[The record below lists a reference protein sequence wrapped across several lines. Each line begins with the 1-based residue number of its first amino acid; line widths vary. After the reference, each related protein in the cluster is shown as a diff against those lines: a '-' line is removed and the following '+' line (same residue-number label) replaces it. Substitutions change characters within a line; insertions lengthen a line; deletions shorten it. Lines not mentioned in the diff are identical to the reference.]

1 MTTVRIASAV
11 YRRALILLPREFRHE
26 FGDELVQCFD
36 RLAAE
41 ARTGRGRV
49 AVVQTLL
56 ASLLD
61 LATRAPREHLA
72 AARAG
77 ALATGGWGGW
87 WLDVRHAARRLAR
100 RPSFTFA
107 SVLVLGLGIAAAT
120 SVFTLVHGVLLRPL
134 PYPDPDELVVVD
146 HGGHG
151 IGIPQGM
158 GIAYGVY
165 RFYAEH
171 ARSASALA
179 MYATW
184 TPTLTEAGDPVRLRA
199 VSATPTLAEVLRA
212 QPVLGR
218 WFTAEEAQRGNYG
231 VAVLSHRLWRDRFGS
246 DPRVIGTRILLDGVP
261 FEVVGVMSR
270 GFAFPDADTD
280 VWTARA
286 VPPTGLGGWGD
297 QAIARLAPGRRP
309 ADLQNELESLIPVLR
324 ETSDD
329 PQRARIYFEDAGI
342 FPRVVALKDDVVGS
356 VRATLWLLLG
366 AVGLVLL
373 IAVAN
378 VANLFLVRAEDS
390 QREKALRA
398 ALGAGRIRLLRTW
411 GAEALLLSLAAAA
424 LGVAG
429 AAVGVDLLKRYAPVN
444 VPRLDEV
451 ALHRPSVAFA
461 LGLALMATLLVG
473 LTPALRRSGPLA
485 TALREGDRWATAG
498 RRRLRGRNILVA
510 AQVALALVLLIGSG
524 LLFRTFRHMNAVDLG
539 FSERQALTFEI
550 VLPQTRYDTRAKAKV
565 FQDALR
571 ERLAA
576 LPGVQSAAAIGT
588 CLPLSGHM
596 CWGEALLVE
605 GRPLVEG
612 EAPVLIGAR
621 VVAGDYF
628 GTMGIRVRGRGLL
641 PSDAAGRP
649 PVAVISQAA
658 ADAFFPGEDPI
669 GKRVSFGGTGP
680 DDWITI
686 VGVAENVKTRVTTD
700 EYQGVIYV
708 PMSAD
713 LPADPPPHEMAY
725 VLKTSVPPETLIPAV
740 REVVREL
747 DDALP
752 IARVRTLEALIAEA
766 TAPTAFALTLIGLAA
781 FISLLLG
788 AVGVYAVV
796 AYAVSRR
803 TGEVGVRMAL
813 GARAADVHWLVMR
826 QGGAVVAVGVGIG
839 LAAALALT
847 RLLRGMLFGVSPT
860 DPATFAALTGMLA
873 AVALAALWLPARR
886 ASGVDPA
893 VALRSE

>member
-1 MTTVRIASAV
+1 MTTVRLASAF

-26 FGDELVQCFD
+26 FGEELVQCFD

-100 RPSFTFA
+100 RPSFALA

-120 SVFTLVHGVLLRPL
+120 SVFTLVHGVVLRPL
-134 PYPDPDELVVVD
+134 PYPDADELVVVD

-165 RFYAEH
+165 RFYGEH
-171 ARSASALA
+171 ARGASAMA
-179 MYATW
+179 MYAHW
-184 TPTLTEAGDPVRLRA
+184 TPTLTGSGDPVRLRA
-199 VSATPTLAEVLRA
+199 VRATSTLAEVLRVHPA
-212 QPVLGR
+212 LGR
-218 WFTAEEAQRGNYG
+218 WFTAEEAQRGDFG
-231 VAVLSHRLWRDRFGS
+231 AAVLSYRIWRDQFGS
-246 DPRVIGTRILLDGVP
+246 DPAVVGKRIWLDGFPV
-261 FEVVGVMSR
+261 EVVGVMPR
-270 GFAFPDADTD
+270 GFAFPDANTD
-280 VWTARA
+280 VWTVRP
-286 VPPTGLGGWGD
+286 VPPNGLGGWND

-309 ADLQNELESLIPVLR
+309 ADLQLELESLIPVLR

-329 PQRARIYFEDAGI
+329 PERARVYFEEARI
-342 FPRVVALKDDVVGS
+342 FPRVVALKEDVVGS

-378 VANLFLVRAEDS
+378 IANLFLVHAEEGL
-390 QREKALRA
+390 RETALRA
-398 ALGAGRIRLLRTW
+398 ALGAGRIRLLCTW
-411 GAEALLLSLAAAA
+411 GAEALLVSLAAAA
-424 LGVAG
+424 IGIVG
-429 AAVGVDLLKRYAPVN
+429 ADVGVGMLKRYAPVN
-444 VPRLDEV
+444 VPRLEEV
-451 ALHRPSVAFA
+451 GLQWPSIAVAVGLA
-461 LGLALMATLLVG
+461 VASTLLLGLA
-473 LTPALRRSGPLA
+473 PALRYGSALA
-485 TALREGDRWATAG
+485 TGLREGGRSATAS
-498 RRRLRGRNILVA
+498 RSRLRGRNILVA

-524 LLFRTFRHMNAVDLG
+524 LLFRTFREMHTVDLG

-550 VLPQTRYDTRAKAKV
+550 GLPPMRYNTPAKAKA

-571 ERLAA
+571 ERLSA
-576 LPGVQSAAAIGT
+576 LPGVQSAAAIAT
-588 CLPLSGHM
+588 CLPLAGHI
-596 CWGEALLVE
+596 CWGDALLVE
-605 GRPLVEG
+605 GRPPVEG
-612 EAPVLIGAR
+612 EAPIIIGVR
-621 VVAGDYF
+621 SVAGDYF
-628 GTMGIRVRGRGLL
+628 ATLGIRVRGRPLL
-641 PSDAAGRP
+641 PSDDAGRP
-649 PVAVISQAA
+649 RVAVISEAA
-658 ADAFFPGEDPI
+658 AEAYFPGEDPV

-686 VGVAENVKTRVTTD
+686 VGVAENVKTRLTTN
-700 EYQGVIYV
+700 EFQGAIYL
-708 PMSAD
+708 PMAEQS
-713 LPADPPPHEMAY
+713 PGPTPYEMAY

-752 IARVRTLEALIAEA
+752 LARVRTLEALIAEA

-781 FISLLLG
+781 LISLLLG

-796 AYAVSRR
+796 TYAVSRR
-803 TGEVGVRMAL
+803 TGEIGVRMAL
-813 GARAADVHWLVMR
+813 GAQAADIRWLVLR
-826 QGGAVVAVGVGIG
+826 QGGAVVAAGAAIG
-839 LAAALALT
+839 LAGALALT
-847 RLLRGMLFGVSPT
+847 RLMRGMLFGVSPT
-860 DPATFAALTGMLA
+860 DPATYAALTGMLA
-873 AVALAALWLPARR
+873 AVALAALWLPAHR
-886 ASGVDPA
+886 ASRVDPA